1 MTVVLSTLWV
11 FSSPLQLP
19 LMLFLSDERMANW
32 AQNLIRRHFLWVLPL
47 VGIVLEEHCH
57 DEKRC
62 YVSLKKLKCHD
73 YCEDWE
79 TAVVAEAA
87 HRVGAAVDNTTRE
100 HVHIRAAEHHV
111 TMVRSAVAQS
121 EDYGNFDRLP
131 CGVVLSEEDC

>member
-1 MTVVLSTLWV
+1 MLS
-11 FSSPLQLP
+11 
-19 LMLFLSDERMANW
+19 LSDERMANW
-32 AQNLIRRHFLWVLPL
+32 AQNLIRRRFLWALPL

-57 DEKRC
+57 DEK
-62 YVSLKKLKCHD
+62 V
-73 YCEDWE
+73 
-79 TAVVAEAA
+79 TAA

-131 CGVVLSEEDC
+131 CGVVLLEEDC

>member
-1 MTVVLSTLWV
+1 M
-11 FSSPLQLP
+11 
-19 LMLFLSDERMANW
+19 
-32 AQNLIRRHFLWVLPL
+32 
-47 VGIVLEEHCH
+47 GIVLEEHCH

-62 YVSLKKLKCHD
+62 FVSLKKLKCHD

-100 HVHIRAAEHHV
+100 HVHIRAVGHHV

-121 EDYGNFDRLP
+121 EDYGNFDRLQ
-131 CGVVLSEEDC
+131 CGVLLEDDC

>member
-1 MTVVLSTLWV
+1 
-11 FSSPLQLP
+11 
-19 LMLFLSDERMANW
+19 MLFLYDERMANW
-32 AQNLIRRHFLWVLPL
+32 AQNPIRRRFLWVLPL
-47 VGIVLEEHCH
+47 VGIVLEEHH

-62 YVSLKKLKCHD
+62 FVSPKKLKCHD

-87 HRVGAAVDNTTRE
+87 HRVGAAVDNTRRE

-121 EDYGNFDRLP
+121 EDYDNFDRLP